1 MMNETL
7 SFSGP
12 PVCIVGNVNRDVKL
26 LGVPASEA
34 LFHDG
39 ESPVRGVTET
49 IGGGGANS
57 ACVAAAL
64 GAAVRFV
71 GKIGADALGRR
82 LQEAMEKLGVST
94 HLARDPRQATGTS
107 VALGFSTGHRH
118 FLSCLPN
125 NESLCFQDLDLAALD
140 GCAHL
145 LRADVW
151 FSQQMLEEGNRLLL
165 AHARQR
171 GLPTSLDINF
181 DPCWLV
187 GPAAKVARRKK
198 LLRGVLDL
206 VDLAHGNV
214 RELRE
219 FTDSPDLDTALKRLS
234 DWGVK
239 AAVVHMGAQGA
250 GYYAGGQLIVEPAS
264 LAERPVNSTG
274 SGDVL
279 SICMILLQSRQ
290 EFSIQQKLSLS
301 NQVVREFIEGRR
313 TLIPAI

>member
-1 MMNETL
+1 MNEEL
-7 SFSGP
+7 PFSGAS
-12 PVCIVGNVNRDVKL
+12 VCIVGNINRDVKL
-26 LGVPASEA
+26 TGVPASEA

-39 ESPVRGVTET
+39 ETPLEGVIET

-64 GAAVRFV
+64 GASVRFV
-71 GKIGADALGRR
+71 GKTGDDALGVR
-82 LQEAMEKLGVST
+82 LRQAMEKLGVSA
-94 HLARDPRQATGTS
+94 HLARDPRYATGTS

-125 NESLCFQDLDLAALD
+125 NQSLCFQDLDLTALD

-165 AHARQR
+165 AEARRR
-171 GLPTSLDINF
+171 GLATSLDINF
-181 DPCWLV
+181 DPHWSV
-187 GPAAKVARRKK
+187 GSAEEVAHRKK

-219 FTDSPDLDTALKRLS
+219 FTDSPDLETALKRLS

-239 AAVVHMGAQGA
+239 ATVVHLGAQGA
-250 GYYAGGQLIVEPAS
+250 GYYAGGQLTVEPAC
-264 LAERPVNSTG
+264 LVERPVNATG
-274 SGDVL
+274 CGDVL
-279 SICMILLQSRQ
+279 SICMILLQPRQ
-290 EFSIQQKLSLS
+290 ELSLQQKLRLS
-301 NQVVREFIEGRR
+301 NSVVREFMEGRR
-313 TLIPAI
+313 AMIPVI

>member
-1 MMNETL
+1 MNEAL
-7 SFSGP
+7 LFSGA
-12 PVCIVGNVNRDVKL
+12 PVCIVGNINRDVKL
-26 LGVPASEA
+26 MGVPPSEA

-39 ESPVRGVTET
+39 ETPVRGVTET

-64 GAAVRFV
+64 GARVRFV
-71 GKIGADALGRR
+71 GKTGADALGAR
-82 LQEAMEKLGVST
+82 LQTAMEKLGVST
-94 HLARDPRQATGTS
+94 HLARDARQATGTS
-107 VALGFSTGHRH
+107 VALGFSTGQRH

-125 NESLCFQDLDLAALD
+125 NESLCFQDLDLTALD

-151 FSQQMLEEGNRLLL
+151 FSRQMLEEGNRLLFS
-165 AHARQR
+165 HARRR
-171 GLPTSLDINF
+171 GLATSLDINF
-181 DPCWLV
+181 DPSWAV
-187 GPAAKVARRKK
+187 GPAGEVARRKD

-214 RELRE
+214 RELRQ
-219 FTDSPDLDTALKRLS
+219 FTDSPDLETALKRLS

-250 GYYAGGQLIVEPAS
+250 GYYAGGQLTIEPAS

-279 SICMILLQSRQ
+279 SICMILLQPRQ
-290 EFSIQQKLSLS
+290 DLSLQQKLSLS
-301 NQVVREFIEGRR
+301 NRVVREFIEGRR